1 MLTRSEKN
9 IELNNFY
16 INYLLMT
23 MKSGMYI
30 FYAHRK
36 FMWDKTFD
44 LKFISWLFQP
54 LSKNRYCNNLSE
66 DEKKEL
72 RLFSA
77 QRKRDALGR
86 GTVKQVPVTIPCP
99 SSCDGVSLK
108 DYQFAFQNLNT
119 AFRLLINNQ

>member
-30 FYAHRK
+30 FMHIESLCEGRE
-36 FMWDKTFD
+36 TFD
-44 LKFISWLFQP
+44 LKFISWFFQS

-108 DYQFAFQNLNT
+108 DYQFAFQNLNIS
-119 AFRLLINNQ
+119 LIINTQ